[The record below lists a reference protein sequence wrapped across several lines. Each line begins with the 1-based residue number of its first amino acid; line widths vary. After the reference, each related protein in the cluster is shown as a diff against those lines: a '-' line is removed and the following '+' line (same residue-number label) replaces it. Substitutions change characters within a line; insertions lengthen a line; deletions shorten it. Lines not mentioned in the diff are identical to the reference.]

1 MLSQQTPLPTTP
13 ATDGRTVAA
22 PAYAP
27 NLVVIGAMKA
37 STTTFY
43 KLINRHPDIWFAS
56 EKEPHYFTSPEY
68 GTPVAWRRYLQLF
81 EGAPTSAKYRGEAST
96 GYSKLPHFG
105 DTPARL
111 AEKLADPR
119 FIYLVRDPVERTISN
134 YRHAYLAGHYEA
146 GTTLTDALER
156 DPILIDASCYARQI
170 EAYQNQFGAER
181 LLIITTDELHSSPKH
196 VMQRVE
202 SFLELPAFDGWDEPL
217 PQSNSQQA
225 LGGSLAAHA
234 WLPKPMVTALRSL
247 LPNGLRNMLKGAA
260 ASRVIVPTIT
270 DEEKQRIFELL
281 ADDLTDL
288 RPLLGERIANWPSV
302 QKLDGR

>member
-1 MLSQQTPLPTTP
+1 MLSQQTPSPTAL
-13 ATDGRTVAA
+13 ATDGQSVEAS
-22 PAYAP
+22 AYAP

-43 KLINRHPDIWFAS
+43 ELITRHPDIWFAS

-68 GTPVAWRRYLQLF
+68 GSPAAWQRYLQLF
-81 EGAPTSAKYRGEAST
+81 EKAPTTAKYRGEAST

-105 DTPARL
+105 DTPARI
-111 AEKLADPR
+111 AEALDHPR

-156 DPILIDASCYARQI
+156 DPILIDASCYTRQI
-170 EAYQNQFGAER
+170 EAYHNQFGSEQ
-181 LLIITTDELHSSPKH
+181 LLVVTTDELHASPKN

-202 SFLELPAFDGWDEPL
+202 SFLELPAFDGWDKPL

-260 ASRVIVPTIT
+260 ASRVVVPTIT
-270 DEEKQRIFELL
+270 DEERQRIFELV
-281 ADDLTDL
+281 ADDLTNL
-288 RPLLGERIANWPSV
+288 RPLLGDRIANWPSV
-302 QKLDGR
+302 QKLGRR